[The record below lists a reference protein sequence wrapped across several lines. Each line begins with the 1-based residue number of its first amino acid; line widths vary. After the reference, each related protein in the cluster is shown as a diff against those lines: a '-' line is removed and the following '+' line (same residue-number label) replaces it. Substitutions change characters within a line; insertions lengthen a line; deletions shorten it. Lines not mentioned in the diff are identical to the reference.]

1 MEVESVP
8 DRGMMVLKGGVC
20 RRLCDVSEGR
30 AEKEKKSTETGC
42 RLVGNSIQIL
52 STNT

>member
-8 DRGMMVLKGGVC
+8 GRGMMVLKGGVC

-30 AEKEKKSTETGC
+30 AEKEKKVNRNWVSAG
-42 RLVGNSIQIL
+42 R
-52 STNT
+52 